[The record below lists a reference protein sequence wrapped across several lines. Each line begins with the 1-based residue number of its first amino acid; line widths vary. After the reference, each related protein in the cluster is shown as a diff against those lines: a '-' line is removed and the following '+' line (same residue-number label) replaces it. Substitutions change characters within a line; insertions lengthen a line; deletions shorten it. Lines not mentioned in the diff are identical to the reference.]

1 MKKEKIK
8 KIVLA
13 KETLR
18 RLEEGQVRD
27 VNAGAYTQWVACT
40 NSCFNSCPPSC
51 DC

>member
-1 MKKEKIK
+1 MKKSPLK

-18 RLEEGQVRD
+18 RLEDGQVEE
-27 VNAGAYTQWVACT
+27 AKGGFTQFKGCT
-40 NSCFNSCPPSC
+40 GSCYNSCPPTC